1 MQHLDVGDLEPN
13 PQRGLLLPH
22 ARVQTAQGT
31 AHPHGVQARLHF
43 PPAGNGSVVVRQE
56 QQVQVEA
63 DGRSGLC
70 RLNER
75 RRDEREMLVLVCVEQ
90 LQ

>member
-22 ARVQTAQGT
+22 ARVQAAQRT
-31 AHPHGVQARLHF
+31 AHPHGVQARLHLF
-43 PPAGNGSVVVRQE
+43 PARNGGRVVRQE

-63 DGRSGLC
+63 DGRSGLR
-70 RLNER
+70 RLDER
-75 RRDEREMLVLVCVEQ
+75 RRDEREMLVLVWVEQ